1 MAWSLRSRL
10 LSLASLLL
18 LIGFGITAFVLD
30 SSFRSGTEQGLQEKM
45 QLQILTLLA
54 AAEHNADVLIMPDEL
69 PDPRFNQPSSGLYGF
84 ILDSQGREIWRSM
97 SAIAVTYSP
106 NIKSIAGVT
115 QYGEQFIDQ
124 SVPFFYA
131 SLGTLWEQNGLDF
144 AFTFIV
150 MEDKTAINAANQGFR
165 STLWLMLGS
174 VAVALLLIQWFV
186 LRWGLSPLAQI
197 SDDLKHIE
205 QQQAQQLSG
214 HYPKELQGLAVN
226 INQLLIS
233 EQNQRE
239 RYKHRMAD
247 LAHSLKTPLAIIKGI
262 ELKQDPANQ
271 QLISQQADRMNQ
283 IVEYQLKRA
292 VMGSSQL
299 SMHKLAIKPLVEQ
312 IINALVKVYKDKQ
325 TQVLTDINADIY
337 FRGDDSD
344 FMEMAAN
351 LLDNAFKYGVSQVR
365 VSATNDNNKLIFIV
379 EDDGSGVNPDDF
391 DIILSRGTRLDTQ
404 EAGQGLGLASVAEL
418 VSHYQGNIKL
428 EQSSLYGAKF
438 VLTV

>member
-1 MAWSLRSRL
+1 MAWSLRRRL

-54 AAEHNADVLIMPDEL
+54 AAEHNADVLMMPDEL

-84 ILDSQGREIWRSM
+84 ILDSQGHEIWRSM

-124 SVPFFYA
+124 SIPFFYA
-131 SLGTLWEQNGLDF
+131 SLGTLWEQNGVDF

-174 VAVALLLIQWFV
+174 VAIALLLIQWFV

-205 QQQAQQLSG
+205 LQQAQQLSG

-312 IINALVKVYKDKQ
+312 IINALVKVYKDKK
-325 TQVLTDINADIY
+325 TRVLTDINADIY

-391 DIILSRGTRLDTQ
+391 DVILSRGTRLDTQ

>member
-1 MAWSLRSRL
+1 
-10 LSLASLLL
+10 
-18 LIGFGITAFVLD
+18 
-30 SSFRSGTEQGLQEKM
+30 
-45 QLQILTLLA
+45 
-54 AAEHNADVLIMPDEL
+54 
-69 PDPRFNQPSSGLYGF
+69 
-84 ILDSQGREIWRSM
+84 
-97 SAIAVTYSP
+97 
-106 NIKSIAGVT
+106 
-115 QYGEQFIDQ
+115 
-124 SVPFFYA
+124 
-131 SLGTLWEQNGLDF
+131 
-144 AFTFIV
+144 
-150 MEDKTAINAANQGFR
+150 
-165 STLWLMLGS
+165 
-174 VAVALLLIQWFV
+174 
-186 LRWGLSPLAQI
+186 
-197 SDDLKHIE
+197 
-205 QQQAQQLSG
+205 
-214 HYPKELQGLAVN
+214 
-226 INQLLIS
+226 
-233 EQNQRE
+233 
-239 RYKHRMAD
+239 MAD